1 MSEPHHLSIRVYYED
16 TDFSGNVYHA
26 AYLHF
31 FERGRT
37 EFLRDLGVHHSE
49 LVKDGIAFAVRS
61 MHIDFIAAAHID
73 DLLAVSTEVASATAA
88 RLNLIQTIR
97 RDGAEITRAEVQVV
111 AIRLNGGATRLPE
124 GLRRLVTSG

>member
-1 MSEPHHLSIRVYYED
+1 MTPHHLPIRVYYED

-37 EFLRDLGVHHSE
+37 ELLRDLGVHHSE

-61 MHIDFIAAAHID
+61 MQIDFIAAAHID
-73 DLLAVSTEVASATAA
+73 DLLEVTTEVASATAA
-88 RLNLIQTIR
+88 RLNLIQTIS
-97 RDGAEITRAEVQVV
+97 RDGSEITRAEVQVV
-111 AIRLNGGATRLPE
+111 AIRLDGRATRLPD
-124 GLRRLVTSG
+124 GLRRLVTPH

>member
-1 MSEPHHLSIRVYYED
+1 MITSRLTVRVYYED

-49 LVKDGIAFAVRS
+49 LVKDGMAFAVRR
-61 MHIDFIAAAHID
+61 MAIDFVAAAHID
-73 DLLAVSTEVASATAA
+73 DVLEVVTEIGSATAA
-88 RLNLIQTIR
+88 RLNLRQTVW
-97 RDGAEITRAEVQVV
+97 RDGAEIARAEVQVV
-111 AIRLNGGATRLPE
+111 AIRIGGGATRLPKA
-124 GLRRLVTSG
+124 LLASAVKA